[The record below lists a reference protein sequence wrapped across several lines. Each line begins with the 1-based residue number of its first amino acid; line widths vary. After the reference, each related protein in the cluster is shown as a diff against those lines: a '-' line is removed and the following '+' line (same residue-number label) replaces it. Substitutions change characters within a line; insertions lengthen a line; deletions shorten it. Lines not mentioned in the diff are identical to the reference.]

1 MGQPAIVLMVT
12 AATSGSI
19 GLIIDSTRELVSY
32 MTLFVVTIGRDDL
45 LIFFVLAGT
54 EVRRRG
60 AKAGG

>member
-1 MGQPAIVLMVT
+1 MVT